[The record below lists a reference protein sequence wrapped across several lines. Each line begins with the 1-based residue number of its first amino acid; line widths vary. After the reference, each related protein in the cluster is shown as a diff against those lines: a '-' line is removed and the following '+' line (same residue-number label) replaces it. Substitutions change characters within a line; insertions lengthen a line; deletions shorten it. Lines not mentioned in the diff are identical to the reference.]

1 MVKKKDCIEFKAD
14 WETIYQYIERGLH
27 RMCGSL
33 YKYPLACEFNGGE
46 FIITKDSTMDSCYT
60 AWQADMNKKAEEYH
74 KSPEYVEYQ
83 RKQEEKSKKMNN
95 EVLILFDTFEKL
107 PFQSRTQ
114 DSMLKI
120 LNWLADYQPYSD
132 SILCTDKND
141 NYVIQT
147 LEKYGF
153 VENANV
159 GQKEYTDEECFVYI
173 VGQAIS
179 TMKLVALH
187 HMVVLFRDRWIKD
200 YVN

>member
-1 MVKKKDCIEFKAD
+1 MIKKKDCIQFTAN
-14 WETIYQYIERGLH
+14 WETIYQYIERGLL
-27 RMCGSL
+27 RMGNSL

-46 FIITKDSTMDSCYT
+46 FILTKDSTMDSCYQD
-60 AWQADMNKKAEEYH
+60 WKKAMDKNAEEYYN
-74 KSPEYVEYQ
+74 SPEYAEKQ
-83 RKQEEKSKKMNN
+83 RKEKEKSERMNN
-95 EVLILFDTFEKL
+95 EVLVLLEDFEKL

-114 DSMLKI
+114 DNMLKI

-132 SILCTDKND
+132 NILCTAKND
-141 NYVIQT
+141 SYVIQT

-153 VENANV
+153 EENAKV
-159 GQKEYTDEECFVYI
+159 GQSGYNAEECFIYI

-187 HMVVLFRDRWIKD
+187 HMVVIFRDRWIKD